1 MVKQNEI
8 QQTILI
14 KAMVDIDDNLQQDSI
29 LLREQV
35 IITRAIDNA
44 KDNLNL
50 IKDVMDEIRKDCD
63 NKTDP

>member
-1 MVKQNEI
+1 
-8 QQTILI
+8 
-14 KAMVDIDDNLQQDSI
+14 MVDIDDNLQQDSI

-63 NKTDP
+63 NKTDPEKF